1 MCGRAR
7 TERYSSRGGH
17 RMFQKNSLL
26 VLEVLKFSNAEVV
39 RIVEQKK
46 RHFIMSKPSYM
57 HLVKN

>member
-1 MCGRAR
+1 
-7 TERYSSRGGH
+7 
-17 RMFQKNSLL
+17 MFQKNSLL